1 MKTAD
6 LLFNW
11 LKDWGVSMAF
21 GLPGDG
27 INGHIQA
34 LLCLSC

>member
-6 LLFNW
+6 LVFDR
-11 LKDWGVSMAF
+11 LKDWGVSMVF

-27 INGHIQA
+27 GP
-34 LLCLSC
+34 CLT